1 VVKILKI
8 KNLEEAMSL
17 ALKESKH
24 LFESKKNLSI
34 CMTGGRF
41 GKEFSKFIVK
51 KKLKIFNKKFFLSD
65 ERINCSLSDKN
76 YYLIWAPMKQY
87 NKDNIFYFFQNKK
100 NIINKHTK
108 KNISNFPHHD
118 LCFLSLGEDGHLAGH
133 FENSINFSTKT
144 CFTDKA
150 PKKPFRR
157 VSFRVDWLL
166 RSKKIIIIVLG
177 LPKRNALRT
186 LMNGKSQHSKE
197 LKNNANRV
205 TIITDLK
212 INLSRLS

>member
-1 VVKILKI
+1 MKILKI

-24 LFESKKNLSI
+24 LFCCKKNLSI

-51 KKLKIFNKKFFLSD
+51 RKLKIFNKKFFLSD
-65 ERINCSLSDKN
+65 ERIDCSLCDKN
-76 YYLIWAPMKQY
+76 YYLIWTPMKQY
-87 NKDNIFYFFQNKK
+87 KKDNVFYFFQNKK
-100 NIINKHTK
+100 DIINMQTK
-108 KNISNFPHHD
+108 KNISNFSHHD

-133 FENSINFSTKT
+133 FENSINFNTKT

-150 PKKPFRR
+150 SKKPYRR

-177 LPKRNALRT
+177 LAKKNALKT
-186 LMNGKSQHSKE
+186 LMNGQSQHSKE
-197 LKNNANRV
+197 LKKNANQV
-205 TIITDLK
+205 TIITDQKL
-212 INLSRLS
+212 I